1 MYGSALGMCKDKTTD
16 VAQAV
21 NDYQPFPPCMHWPQ
35 CLLSSLG
42 SPPAFISYSFAL
54 WCVFFFSDAFRHSK
68 LRAKQM
74 LIYPIWKGAAALL
87 LLPHEAPAVLS
98 AWLNMSIY
106 TYLALLTR

>member
-1 MYGSALGMCKDKTTD
+1 ML
-16 VAQAV
+16 AV
-21 NDYQPFPPCMHWPQ
+21 QSMQPSCIY
-35 CLLSSLG
+35 LLLLCSVV
-42 SPPAFISYSFAL
+42 
-54 WCVFFFSDAFRHSK
+54 CFFFSDAFRHSK